1 MMGRE
6 TAKQRL
12 GDSVLRNAMLG
23 LLSASSLLFLTQS
36 GVVLAEGSQPA
47 LLTEQACRSER
58 VAAFEARAA
67 LPFLAG
73 FDAQPMTIVAIGSSS
88 TEGIIR
94 NARNK
99 VYPAAMQTALSRLWP
114 KAEITV
120 INKGKGGERMAQTIA
135 RFETD
140 VLALKPS
147 LVVWQLGVNDVL
159 AYKGVEGR
167 REEIQAGLKVLTGQ
181 GIPVILLDL
190 QYAPMMINDPD
201 TLPMQG
207 LIDLAVRSGPR
218 GRVFHFRRFAL
229 MKQLAER
236 HHVPQSEMID
246 PDGLH
251 MTDAMHGCV
260 GMLLAEMIGFEQ
272 ITAINNRP

>member
-1 MMGRE
+1 M
-6 TAKQRL
+6 
-12 GDSVLRNAMLG
+12 RNAILS
-23 LLSASSLLFLTQS
+23 LLSASSLLLFTQPS
-36 GVVLAEGSQPA
+36 VVLAEGAQPA

-58 VAAFEARAA
+58 SAAFEAKAA
-67 LPFLAG
+67 LPFSP
-73 FDAQPMTIVAIGSSS
+73 DVNAQPMTIVAIGSSS

-114 KAEITV
+114 KAQITV

-159 AYKGVEGR
+159 SYKGVEGR
-167 REEIQAGLKVLTGQ
+167 REEIQAGLKVLTAQ

-190 QYAPMMINDPD
+190 QYAPMVINDPNA
-201 TLPMQG
+201 LPMQG

-229 MKQLAER
+229 MKQLAEH

-260 GMLLAEMIGFEQ
+260 GMLLAEMVGSGQTI
-272 ITAINNRP
+272 AINDRP